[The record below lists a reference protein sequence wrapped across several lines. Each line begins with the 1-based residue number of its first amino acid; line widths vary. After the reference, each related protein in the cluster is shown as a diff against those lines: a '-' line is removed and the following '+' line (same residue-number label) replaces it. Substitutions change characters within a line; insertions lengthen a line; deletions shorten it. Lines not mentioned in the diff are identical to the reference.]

1 MRDAGF
7 DQFAQSYDSEHR
19 RSIAFSGCEP
29 SYFARYKVATAA
41 SCFRSLCDERE
52 TLLDFGCG
60 PGTSIPHFRTAL
72 ASARIL
78 AADVS
83 RLSLAE
89 AEARHGAAASYLP
102 IEGDRLDIDAGD
114 VGLGFAACVFHHIPP
129 PEHQAW
135 LSELRRVV
143 KPGGGLIIFEH
154 NPLNPLTRHAVANCA
169 FDHDAILLRAG
180 TLARSLKASGWQLLR
195 IRYHVFFPQVL
206 KTLRVIEPA
215 LGRIPLGGQYSV
227 LSIKA

>member
-29 SYFARYKVATAA
+29 SYFAQYKVEIAA
-41 SCFRSLCDERE
+41 SCFHKLCGERD
-52 TLLDFGCG
+52 TVLDFGCG
-60 PGTSIPHFRTAL
+60 PGTSIPYFRAAL
-72 ASARIL
+72 ANTPIL

-102 IEGDRLDIDAGD
+102 IEGGSLDIADGE
-114 VGLGFAACVFHHIPP
+114 VGLAFAACVFHHIPP
-129 PEHQAW
+129 AEHQAW

-143 KPGGGLIIFEH
+143 KPGGGLLIFEH
-154 NPLNPLTRHAVANCA
+154 NPLNPLTRHAVATCA

-180 TLARSLKASGWQLLR
+180 TLARSLEAAGWQVLR
-195 IRYHVFFPQVL
+195 IRFHVFFPQA
-206 KTLRVIEPA
+206 LRALRMIEPA
-215 LGRIPLGGQYSV
+215 LGRLPLGGQYSV

>member
-1 MRDAGF
+1 MRDPGF
-7 DQFAQSYDSEHR
+7 DAFAKSYDSEHQ

-29 SYFARYKVATAA
+29 SYFARYKVEIAA
-41 SCFRSLCDERE
+41 SCFRDLCGERE

-60 PGTSIPHFRTAL
+60 PGTSIPYFRTAL
-72 ASARIL
+72 ANARIL

-89 AEARHGAAASYLP
+89 AEARHGAVASYIP
-102 IEGDRLDIDAGD
+102 IEGGSLDIGD
-114 VGLGFAACVFHHIPP
+114 GEVGLGFAACVFHHIPP
-129 PEHQAW
+129 VEHQAW

-143 KPGGGLIIFEH
+143 KPGGGLLIFEH
-154 NPLNPLTRHAVANCA
+154 NPLNPLTLHAVANCA

-180 TLARSLKASGWQLLR
+180 TLAHSLETAGWRVLR

-206 KTLRVIEPA
+206 RALRVIEPA
-215 LGRIPLGGQYSV
+215 LGLIPLGGQYSV

>member
-1 MRDAGF
+1 MKESGF
-7 DQFAQSYDSEHR
+7 DAFAQSYDSEHR

-29 SYFARYKVATAA
+29 SYFARYKVEIAA
-41 SCFRSLCDERE
+41 SCFRSLCGECE

-60 PGTSIPHFRTAL
+60 PGTSIPYFRMAL

-78 AADVS
+78 AADIS
-83 RLSLAE
+83 RLSLME
-89 AEARHGAAASYLP
+89 AEARHGPAASYLP
-102 IEGDRLDIDAGD
+102 IEGSSLEIEDGE

-129 PEHQAW
+129 AEHQAW
-135 LSELRRVV
+135 LKELRRVI

-154 NPLNPLTRHAVANCA
+154 NQLNPLTRHAVANCA

-180 TLARSLKASGWQLLR
+180 TLRRSLEDAGWRVLR

-206 KTLRVIEPA
+206 KALRAIEPA